1 LRYFM
6 TGLDQ
11 LKAFARSPHH
21 AWLGL
26 LTLGAGLASWSGIG
40 LVAGLAAYALGW
52 IYLPDSRI
60 FKNWLAARRQDGDGE
75 KLRHFLFQ
83 RRQIY
88 DALRTPARQ
97 RYDALAA
104 EIESLQT
111 EFQRDHRL
119 APEIVR
125 QRNERLS
132 NLAWTYLRLLHTG
145 EMLDRFIESE
155 DPAELARKIA
165 AMEKE
170 IAGLDPLAKADLAES
185 LKARLESLKSRAE
198 KRRDADHSRELTGSE
213 QERIAELVKLFRADH
228 LASRDA
234 GALSHEID
242 GAADQ
247 LDRTRDWL
255 RGLEFDTSPS
265 DIPEDLAAAAPLR
278 VGG

>member
-1 LRYFM
+1 M
-6 TGLDQ
+6 TGLDK
-11 LKAFARSPHH
+11 LKAFAKSPHH

-26 LTLGAGLASWSGIG
+26 LTLGAGLATLSAIG
-40 LVAGLAAYALGW
+40 AVVGVACYALGW
-52 IYLPDSRI
+52 IYLPDSRLL
-60 FKNWLAARRQDGDGE
+60 KNWLAARQQGDDGK
-75 KLRHFLFQ
+75 KLRDFLFQ

-88 DALRTPARQ
+88 DALRTPARA

-104 EIESLQT
+104 EIEALQL
-111 EFQRDHRL
+111 EFRRDHRL
-119 APEIVR
+119 NPEIVR

-132 NLAWTYLRLLHTG
+132 NLAWTFLRLLHTG

-155 DPAELARKIA
+155 DPAELAQKIG

-170 IAGLDPLAKADLAES
+170 LAGIDPLAKASLAES
-185 LKARLESLKSRAE
+185 LKSRLESLKSRLE
-198 KRRDADHSRELTGSE
+198 KRRGADESRELTGSE

-242 GAADQ
+242 GAATQ

-255 RGLEFDTSPS
+255 SSLEFDTSPS
-265 DIPEDLAAAAPLR
+265 DIPEALAAAAPLK
-278 VGG
+278 VGQ

>member
-1 LRYFM
+1 M

-11 LKAFARSPHH
+11 LKAFAKSPHH

-26 LTLGAGLASWSGIG
+26 LTLGAGLATLSGIG
-40 LVAGLAAYALGW
+40 AVAGAAAYALGW
-52 IYLPDSRI
+52 IYLPDSRL
-60 FKNWLAARRQDGDGE
+60 FKNWLAARQQGDDGK
-75 KLRHFLFQ
+75 KLRDFLFQ

-88 DALRTPARQ
+88 DALRTPARA

-104 EIESLQT
+104 EIESLQH
-111 EFQRDHRL
+111 EFRRDHRL
-119 APEIVR
+119 NAEVVR

-132 NLAWTYLRLLHTG
+132 NLAWTFLRLLHTG

-155 DPAELARKIA
+155 DPADLERKIV
-165 AMEKE
+165 AMEQE
-170 IAGLDPLAKADLAES
+170 LSGIDPVAKASLAESLKSRLES
-185 LKARLESLKSRAE
+185 LKARLE
-198 KRRDADHSRELTGSE
+198 KRRGADESRELTASE

-242 GAADQ
+242 GAATQ

-255 RGLEFDTSPS
+255 SSLEFDTSPS
-265 DIPEDLAAAAPLR
+265 DIPEELAAAAPLK
-278 VGG
+278 VGQ

>member
-1 LRYFM
+1 M
-6 TGLDQ
+6 SGLEK

-26 LTLGAGLASWSGIG
+26 LTLGAGLATLSGIG
-40 LVAGLAAYALGW
+40 AVAGLAAYALGW
-52 IYLPDSRI
+52 IYLPDSRL
-60 FKNWLAARRQDGDGE
+60 FQSWLAARRQGDDGK
-75 KLRHFLFQ
+75 KLRDFLYQ

-88 DALRTPARQ
+88 DALRSPARA

-104 EIESLQT
+104 EIESLQQ
-111 EFQRDHRL
+111 EFRRDHRL
-119 APEIVR
+119 NAEIVR

-132 NLAWTYLRLLHTG
+132 NLAWTFLRLLHTG

-155 DPAELARKIA
+155 DPGDLARKIG
-165 AMEKE
+165 AMEQE
-170 IAGLDPLAKADLAES
+170 LAGLDPAAKAGLAES
-185 LKARLESLKSRAE
+185 LRSRLESLKSRLD
-198 KRRDADHSRELTGSE
+198 KRRGADESRELTASE

-242 GAADQ
+242 GAATQ

-255 RGLEFDTSPS
+255 SSLEFDTSPS
-265 DIPEDLAAAAPLR
+265 DIPEELAAAAPLK
-278 VGG
+278 VGQ